1 MNTLIVIG
9 WLGSKRCYLNIS
21 ESEAIARYIK
31 DEDSDLEFVLEHIDT
46 FTFDDEFCA
55 YDAYSN
61 Y

>member
-9 WLGSKRCYLNIS
+9 WLGCKRCYLNIPQ
-21 ESEAIARYIK
+21 EEAIERYIK
-31 DEDSDLEFVLEHIDT
+31 DEDSNLEFVLKHIDT

-61 Y
+61 